1 MLDTFKARQK
11 FPLVPNSRFIKPCL
25 QIADSLGTEAA
36 DVSSVNVNELDVFGA
51 GLQNKIGEY
60 NCFLTVIIQ
69 VSAHCSSLDTAVSN
83 FCLIFLLNFDSPC
96 GIYGNFGKSF

>member
-60 NCFLTVIIQ
+60 NCFLNVIIQ
-69 VSAHCSSLDTAVSN
+69 VGDSIHCSPLNVSIN
-83 FCLIFLLNFDSPC
+83 TIDLIFQCGFDSRC
-96 GIYGNFGKSF
+96 GI